1 MQMQSEEGKTE
12 RHPYTMTRDAMRQR
26 KKYGFQRNKRFS
38 GEWTMVRI
46 RTEIR
51 NALKRKFGSLC
62 KAYEY
67 ALSGK

>member
-1 MQMQSEEGKTE
+1 
-12 RHPYTMTRDAMRQR
+12 MTRDAMRQR

-38 GEWTMVRI
+38 GEWTMVRM